1 MNIVVFE
8 TMLPDTPEDARF
20 FAFDFEAEA
29 GGPTDTVAFAESE
42 EAAVEAFIQ
51 LIEGVQI

>member
-1 MNIVVFE
+1 
-8 TMLPDTPEDARF
+8 MLPDTPEDARF

-29 GGPTDTVAFAESE
+29 GGPTDTVAFGESE

-51 LIEGVQI
+51 LIEGVQK